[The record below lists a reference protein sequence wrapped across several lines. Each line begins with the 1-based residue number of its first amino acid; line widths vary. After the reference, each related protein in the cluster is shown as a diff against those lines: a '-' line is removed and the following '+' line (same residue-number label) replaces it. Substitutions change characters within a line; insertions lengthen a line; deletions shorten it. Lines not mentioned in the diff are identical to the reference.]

1 MMDDACF
8 ACGKANDNG
17 LKLNI
22 SEKDDGVWATIEPPA
37 WSQGY
42 HRLVHGGI
50 IATILD
56 EMAVWAAF
64 KKGYRSVT
72 AQLNMRIKEPMHL
85 EQTYTAR
92 AQVRHV
98 KHRLVEAESQITD
111 AQDLMIARAQVKLI
125 LIEP

>member
-56 EMAVWAAF
+56 EMAVWAAVRDRATHHADQRTNAPRTNLH
-64 KKGYRSVT
+64 G
-72 AQLNMRIKEPMHL
+72 
-85 EQTYTAR
+85 AR
-92 AQVRHV
+92 PSA
-98 KHRLVEAESQITD
+98 AC
-111 AQDLMIARAQVKLI
+111 
-125 LIEP
+125 